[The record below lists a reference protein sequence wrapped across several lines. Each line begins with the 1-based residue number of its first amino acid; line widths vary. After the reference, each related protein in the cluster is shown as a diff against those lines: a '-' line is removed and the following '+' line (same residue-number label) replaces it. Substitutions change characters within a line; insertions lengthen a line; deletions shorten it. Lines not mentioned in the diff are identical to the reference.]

1 MADGMQNEQF
11 AIFATATVALTHVA
25 AGLNEMQ
32 RLVIDLVKEVDFG
45 GGFDRAQERWAQYDV
60 DVEV

>member
-32 RLVIDLVKEVDFG
+32 RLVIDLVK
-45 GGFDRAQERWAQYDV
+45 R
-60 DVEV
+60 